1 MSCGGGWPNFDAWLG
16 SAWGAGY
23 ELSAAFPFFGGSNF
37 TPPGGNPP
45 YYLDDFL
52 AVCPKFFG
60 AATALAGIG
69 TTAGS
74 NVVTVPP
81 IAGLA
86 PGQFLQAP
94 GVLPKSG
101 VITSVSLGSITVSQP
116 AMVTQSD
123 SVAMVY
129 AQPPLP
135 IAVIQLYLN
144 LATASLQFNRWQE
157 QWYLAMGWFIAH
169 YCTLYAQ
176 TDDGAVVTALQTM
189 IHGEAPAGAVPG
201 TVYTLSSAPP
211 SGGLQALVRNGLF
224 QTPGVD
230 YTLVGNLI
238 TLTLPTV
245 TDDKLYATWP
255 IQQAITSANNTLSAS
270 AIAAQGLAN
279 GILTS
284 KSVGDASASYQAL
297 ESLKD
302 WGQWQLTRYG
312 QLLATSARVMGA
324 GGALIY

>member
-1 MSCGGGWPNFDAWLG
+1 MSTGGWPNFDAWLG
-16 SAWGAGY
+16 NAWGAGY
-23 ELSAAFPFFGGSNF
+23 ELGPAFPFGSPNI

-60 AATALAGIG
+60 AATVLAGIS

-74 NVVTVPP
+74 NVVAVPS

-86 PGQFLQAP
+86 PGQFLSAP
-94 GVLPKSG
+94 GVLPKGSI
-101 VITSVSLGSITVSQP
+101 ITSLSVGSVTVSQP
-116 AMVTQSD
+116 ATATQSGG
-123 SVAMVY
+123 VAMVY

-144 LATASLQFNRWQE
+144 LATASLQQARWQE
-157 QWYLAMGWFIAH
+157 QWFLAMGWFIAH

-201 TVYTLSSAPP
+201 TTYIVSSAPP
-211 SGGLQALVRNGLF
+211 GGTFQALTRNGLF

-245 TDDKLYATWP
+245 TGDGLYATWP
-255 IQQAITSANNTLSAS
+255 IQQAITSANNTMSAS

-284 KSVGDASASYQAL
+284 KSVGDVSASYQAL
-297 ESLKD
+297 DSLKD
-302 WGQWQLTRYG
+302 WGQWNLTRYG
-312 QLLATSARVMGA
+312 QILATQAKVMGA
-324 GGALIY
+324 GGCLIL